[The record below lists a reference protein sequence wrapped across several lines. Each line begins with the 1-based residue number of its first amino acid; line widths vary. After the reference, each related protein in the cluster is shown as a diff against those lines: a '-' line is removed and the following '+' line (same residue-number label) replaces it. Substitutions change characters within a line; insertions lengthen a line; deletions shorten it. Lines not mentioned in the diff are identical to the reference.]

1 MIVIAIQLVA
11 SVIQAAG
18 AGVFLISVVWDAK
31 RRARLSEQGRRDAII
46 KALHYEWNNIALPGP
61 PKTPAEIGG
70 IFSQRQID
78 FFNTRLEEMG
88 ELWSYPFPRV

>member
-1 MIVIAIQLVA
+1 MIVTAIQLVA

-31 RRARLSEQGRRDAII
+31 RRARLSEQGRREAII

-61 PKTPAEIGG
+61 PKNTSGNWGDFQPAT
-70 IFSQRQID
+70 D
-78 FFNTRLEEMG
+78 
-88 ELWSYPFPRV
+88 